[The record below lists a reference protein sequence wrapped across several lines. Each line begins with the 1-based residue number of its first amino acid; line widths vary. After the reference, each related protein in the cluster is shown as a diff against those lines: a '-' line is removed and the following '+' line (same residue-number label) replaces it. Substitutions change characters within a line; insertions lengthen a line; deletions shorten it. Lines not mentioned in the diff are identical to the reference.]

1 MPLNACV
8 IRYWHEKKQQDDYIV
23 LVTTDEALDAK
34 WIIRHYEERPE
45 IEQDYEQM
53 KSGGWHLKKLSS
65 RASKKAFYP
74 SIFGARDLGLMHL
87 SLRHQYLGQL
97 IGFSA

>member
-1 MPLNACV
+1 MSPVPPVQILTPPV
-8 IRYWHEKKQQDDYIV
+8 
-23 LVTTDEALDAK
+23 
-34 WIIRHYEERPE
+34 
-45 IEQDYEQM
+45 
-53 KSGGWHLKKLSS
+53 KL